1 MLPSLCLF
9 GSYIQ
14 PEIYLRPFKIVV
26 KKADPWCIMTS
37 YPKVNGAYVDDQTTF
52 LKDILRDEWKFKGL
66 VMTDWGAASA
76 AIANGIRNGLDLEM
90 PGPPHR
96 RQPAIVHKL
105 IEGGKVDVKDIDD
118 RVLPLLKLLRQTGKF
133 TDRREPVPERAISRP
148 EHENLIR
155 EAGGEGV
162 VLLKNSESALPLKP
176 SHLKNIAV
184 LGPLAKHAAAHG
196 GGSASLNCH
205 YKISPFD
212 AIKSRLPDSN
222 LSYSKGNPGFAADFY
237 ENLDLTG
244 EPFYTEEYPRGS
256 FMTLMNDNV
265 VSAKSARLST
275 KYSPDVSGK
284 HYLSFSGMGPARL
297 FINGEFQ
304 GEIKETA
311 EAMSFLLGVQ
321 EERHLQYD
329 FVTGETYD
337 IVIEST
343 ISPVP
348 NAELYLA
355 DDQIAVHLGFV
366 SQQEMKADL
375 LSEAV
380 SFAKGADV
388 ALIFVGNTP
397 QWETE
402 GQDMATMILPADG
415 SQDKLIAEVAKV
427 NPNTIVVITTGVPVE
442 LPWLDSVAAV
452 VQGWY
457 GGQETGNSILDVLL
471 GEVNPSGRLPMSWP
485 KKNEHTACYG
495 HFGLDSWDSREVE
508 YVEGVNVG
516 YRHFDSQY
524 GTEQEVLFPFGY
536 GLSYSTFEHSACAL
550 SGTLDANDKNA
561 KITVA
566 ITVHNTSDVAGSE
579 VVQVYVSPPKSR
591 TGVERPPKALVAF
604 DKIHLDPGAQKDIQL
619 SFKRD
624 GAAFWSEAGRLWE
637 VEADVTEG
645 FTFRP

>member
-1 MLPSLCLF
+1 
-9 GSYIQ
+9 
-14 PEIYLRPFKIVV
+14 
-26 KKADPWCIMTS
+26 MTS
-37 YPKVNGAYVDDQTTF
+37 HPKVNGAYVDDQTTF

-66 VMTDWGAASA
+66 VMTDWGATSA
-76 AIANGIRNGLDLEM
+76 AIANGIRNG
-90 PGPPHR
+90 
-96 RQPAIVHKL
+96 
-105 IEGGKVDVKDIDD
+105 
-118 RVLPLLKLLRQTGKF
+118 
-133 TDRREPVPERAISRP
+133 REPVPERAISRP
-148 EHENLIR
+148 EHEKLIR

-162 VLLKNSESALPLKP
+162 VLLRNSDSALPLKP

-196 GGSASLNCH
+196 GGRAHVFRAYPDFVAGTRN
-205 YKISPFD
+205 
-212 AIKSRLPDSN
+212 RL
-222 LSYSKGNPGFAADFY
+222 GNPGFAADFY

-244 EPFYTEEYPRGS
+244 KPFYTEEYTRGS

-265 VSAKSARLST
+265 VSAKSTRLST
-275 KYSPDVSGK
+275 DYSPDVSGK

-321 EERHLQYD
+321 EEQHLQYD
-329 FVTGETYD
+329 FLVGKTYS

-366 SQQEMKADL
+366 SQQEMEADL

-380 SFAKGADV
+380 RFATDADV

-402 GQDMATMILPADG
+402 GQDMATMTLPADG

-427 NPNTIVVITTGVPVE
+427 NSNTIVVITTGVPVE
-442 LPWLDSVAAV
+442 LPWLDNVAAV
-452 VQGWY
+452 VQAWY

-550 SGTLDANDKNA
+550 
-561 KITVA
+561 
-566 ITVHNTSDVAGSE
+566 
-579 VVQVYVSPPKSR
+579 
-591 TGVERPPKALVAF
+591 
-604 DKIHLDPGAQKDIQL
+604 
-619 SFKRD
+619 
-624 GAAFWSEAGRLWE
+624 
-637 VEADVTEG
+637 
-645 FTFRP
+645 